1 MPAAGQC
8 FFLYGCTIGI
18 WPDPENRTGSA
29 EREVRRAGLSVK
41 RFGMEEIM
49 KKLKLGRKKL
59 IGLIVV
65 ILLIALAV
73 SFAATAGGKGGRRYL
88 ETVVENRDIVSYLE
102 FSGNIEA
109 SEVSTVYAAV
119 AAQVTELQVEE
130 GDYVE
135 AGDVIAVLDSGE
147 VEYNIALQEANLELA
162 QLTDSYNI
170 KDSQTSLDNLNSQ
183 LEEGLNST
191 LNTAQET
198 LLNAQENYQTAVE
211 TYNRAKEEL
220 ENGTNQSVVSA
231 RQSVTSAQASYDSAV
246 NQKENH
252 LITDEA
258 LATYAVT
265 LSNAQESLRL
275 AEETARK
282 EVQDYYEDMAAAQE
296 ALADAE
302 RDYEAAEL
310 SMDQNVQTSE
320 DALEKTR
327 VLASQEA
334 TQLQI
339 DHLRE
344 SLEDYTI
351 TAPISGYITELSL
364 KEGEYTASASAAA
377 EVTSFDTMQAE
388 VRISEYDVA
397 QVKEGDA
404 VQIHVDALGKDYE
417 GVISRISRTATVENE
432 VSYLDATVEFE
443 ADEEVRDGLSAEIR
457 LIREQELGVPAIP
470 SEAVAYHEDNSAY
483 VYIRNEAGEAVEQPV
498 SLGATD
504 GTWVQIT
511 DGLETGQTVLY
522 VYTPSYADLMMS
534 MSMEQQ

>member
-1 MPAAGQC
+1 MSCAGNASSC
-8 FFLYGCTIGI
+8 VNPIMRV
-18 WPDPENRTGSA
+18 WPDPEKGAGR
-29 EREVRRAGLSVK
+29 VRR
-41 RFGMEEIM
+41 IM
-49 KKLKLGRKKL
+49 KKLKLSRKKL
-59 IGLIVV
+59 TGLIVV
-65 ILLIALAV
+65 SLLIVLAV
-73 SFAATAGGKGGRRYL
+73 SFAVSAGGNGGGRYL
-88 ETVVENRDIVSYLE
+88 ETTVENRDIVSYLE

-119 AAQVTELQVEE
+119 AAQVTELNVEE
-130 GDYVE
+130 GDYVKE
-135 AGDVIAVLDSGE
+135 GDVIAVLDSGE

-170 KDSQTSLDNLNSQ
+170 KDSRTSLDNLNSQ

-191 LNTAQET
+191 LNTAQEA
-198 LLNAQENYQTAVE
+198 LLNAQESYQTAVE

-231 RQSVTSAQASYDSAV
+231 RQSVASAQASYDSAAEQ
-246 NQKENH
+246 NENH

-282 EVQDYYEDMAAAQE
+282 EVQDYYEDMTEAQE

-320 DALEKTR
+320 DTLEKTQA
-327 VLASQEA
+327 LASQEA

-339 DHLRE
+339 DHLKE

-377 EVTSFDTMQAE
+377 VVTSFDTMQAE

-457 LIREQELGVPAIP
+457 LIREQELGVPALT
-470 SEAVAYHEDNSAY
+470 SEAVAYHEDNTAY
-483 VYIRNEAGEAVEQPV
+483 VYIRNEAGEVTEQPV

-511 DGLETGQTVLY
+511 EGLETGQTVLY

>member
-1 MPAAGQC
+1 
-8 FFLYGCTIGI
+8 
-18 WPDPENRTGSA
+18 
-29 EREVRRAGLSVK
+29 
-41 RFGMEEIM
+41 M
-49 KKLKLGRKKL
+49 KKWKLGRKKL
-59 IGLIVV
+59 TGLIVV
-65 ILLIALAV
+65 ILLIVLAV
-73 SFAATAGGKGGRRYL
+73 SFAVSAGGNGGGRYL
-88 ETVVENRDIVSYLE
+88 ETTVENRDIVSYLE

-119 AAQVTELQVEE
+119 AAQVTELNVEE
-130 GDYVE
+130 GDYVKE
-135 AGDVIAVLDSGE
+135 GDVIAVLDSGE

-170 KDSQTSLDNLNSQ
+170 KDSRTSLDNLNSQ

-191 LNTAQET
+191 LNTAQEA
-198 LLNAQENYQTAVE
+198 LLNAQESYQTAVE

-231 RQSVTSAQASYDSAV
+231 RQSVASAQASYDSAAEQ
-246 NQKENH
+246 NENH

-275 AEETARK
+275 AEETAQK
-282 EVQDYYEDMAAAQE
+282 EVQDYYEDMNAAQE

-310 SMDQNVQTSE
+310 S
-320 DALEKTR
+320 
-327 VLASQEA
+327 
-334 TQLQI
+334 
-339 DHLRE
+339 
-344 SLEDYTI
+344 
-351 TAPISGYITELSL
+351 L

-377 EVTSFDTMQAE
+377 VVTSFDTMQAE

-432 VSYLDATVEFE
+432 VSYLDAIVEFE

-457 LIREQELGVPAIP
+457 LIREQELGVPALP

-483 VYIRNEAGEAVEQPV
+483 VYIRNEAGEVTEQPV

-511 DGLETGQTVLY
+511 EGLEAGQTVLY